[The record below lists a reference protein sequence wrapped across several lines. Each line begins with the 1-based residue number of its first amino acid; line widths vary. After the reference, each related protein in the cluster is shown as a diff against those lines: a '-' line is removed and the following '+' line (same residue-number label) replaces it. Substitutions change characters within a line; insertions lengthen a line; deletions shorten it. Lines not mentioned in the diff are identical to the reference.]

1 MNSQLFIDTWG
12 WLTLYD
18 SRETSHQE
26 AVDCYQNIIS
36 QQGFIYTTDYVL
48 NEIFT
53 LLFKRLNVYQAK
65 KAMELLLKSFEN
77 EHFKLI
83 WMTPERFTTTQNL
96 RLKYLDKPLI
106 SFTDLSSMAVM
117 KELKIS
123 LILTGDDHFN
133 QVGMGFIKIP

>member
-1 MNSQLFIDTWG
+1 
-12 WLTLYD
+12 
-18 SRETSHQE
+18 
-26 AVDCYQNIIS
+26 
-36 QQGFIYTTDYVL
+36 
-48 NEIFT
+48 
-53 LLFKRLNVYQAK
+53 LFKRLNVYQAK

-83 WMTPERFTTTQNL
+83 WMTPERFTATQNL

-123 LILTGDDHFN
+123 LILTGDDHFS
-133 QVGMGFIKIP
+133 QVGMGFIKVP